1 MVVRRPL
8 GCHQAL
14 LGLEIWEVAGALLAM
29 RGSCLFVYALRL
41 GAAAVEVEEV
51 RSLEMTL
58 ALTVVQQVEVA
69 EAQKSERKK
78 LGERAPRQAAG
89 EAAVVEL
96 RWAHGLKMAAAV
108 EAVAQV
114 QLVSGSEMS
123 SQQPELP
130 DCRFAE
136 A

>member
-1 MVVRRPL
+1 M
-8 GCHQAL
+8 
-14 LGLEIWEVAGALLAM
+14 
-29 RGSCLFVYALRL
+29 
-41 GAAAVEVEEV
+41 
-51 RSLEMTL
+51 
-58 ALTVVQQVEVA
+58 
-69 EAQKSERKK
+69 
-78 LGERAPRQAAG
+78 
-89 EAAVVEL
+89 EL